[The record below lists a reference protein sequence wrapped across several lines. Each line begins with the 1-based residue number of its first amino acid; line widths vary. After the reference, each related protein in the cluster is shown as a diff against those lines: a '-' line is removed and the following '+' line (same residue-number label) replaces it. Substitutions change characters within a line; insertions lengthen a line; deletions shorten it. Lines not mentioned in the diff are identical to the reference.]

1 MKRSRKLLAC
11 LLVSVLAGALLLAG
25 CEGGPKQQVG
35 TVLGA
40 GIGAI
45 AGSTVG
51 DGRGQLVAIAAG
63 TLIGSMLG
71 SEIGKSLDKADL
83 AYMNQTQQEALE
95 TAPSGTRSAWQNPDS
110 GNSGAIVPQP
120 AVQQADGTYCRE
132 FQQTITVGGQTESA
146 YGRACRQ
153 PDGQWKIVS
162 S

>member
-1 MKRSRKLLAC
+1 MERSRKLLAC

-25 CEGGPKQQVG
+25 CEGGTKQQVG

-40 GIGAI
+40 GLGAL

-63 TLIGSMLG
+63 TLLGSLLG
-71 SEIGKSLDKADL
+71 SEVGKSLDRADI
-83 AYMNQTQQEALE
+83 AYMQQTQQQALE
-95 TAPSGTRSAWQNPDS
+95 TAPSGTSSAWQNPDS
-110 GNSGAIVPQP
+110 GNSGVIVPQP
-120 AVQQADGTYCRE
+120 AVQRADGTYCRE
-132 FQQTITVGGQTESA
+132 FQQTITVGGQTETA

-162 S
+162 

>member
-11 LLVSVLAGALLLAG
+11 LMLSVLAGTLLLAG
-25 CEGGPKQQVG
+25 CEGGAKQQVG

-45 AGSTVG
+45 AGSTIG

-63 TLIGSMLG
+63 TLLGSMLG

-83 AYMNQTQQEALE
+83 AYLHQTQQQALE
-95 TAPSGTRSAWQNPDS
+95 TTPSGTRSTWQNPDS

-132 FQQTITVGGQTESA
+132 FQQTITVGGQTETA

-153 PDGQWKIVS
+153 PDGQWEIVG
-162 S
+162 